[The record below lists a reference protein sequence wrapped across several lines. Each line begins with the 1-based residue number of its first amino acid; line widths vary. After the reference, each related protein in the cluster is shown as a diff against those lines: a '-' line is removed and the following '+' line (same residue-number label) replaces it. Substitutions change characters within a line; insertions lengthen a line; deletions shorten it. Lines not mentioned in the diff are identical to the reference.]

1 MKLQE
6 LEKKYEEL
14 GKEIEKL
21 RRTKCSTGWEPN
33 KGEDYYFI
41 RDYGDVH
48 SVSWIGDP
56 VDNFRFAQNNCF
68 QTKEEAEEHLEN
80 LKTKAEL
87 RALAEELNGDEVIDW
102 SNAEQYKYCID
113 YLDAEGC
120 LSFNRSTVYK
130 LQGVIYCLVSNF
142 RVKAIERIGE
152 ERLIKMIKS
161 GV

>member
-6 LEKKYEEL
+6 LEQKYEEL

-21 RRTKCSTGWEPN
+21 KNEK
-33 KGEDYYFI
+33 KGKRWKPDKNDDYYVI
-41 RDYGDVH
+41 RHGRIIFDCNKIQEVTDWDYSQG
-48 SVSWIGDP
+48 
-56 VDNFRFAQNNCF
+56 NCF
-68 QTKEEAEEHLEN
+68 QTKEEAEEYLEN

-102 SNAEQYKYCID
+102 SNAEQYKYCIN